1 VEKYLSLGENKI
13 RIVVYMDV
21 GGADL
26 VSKSLSYTITT
37 TDMKLTWDYDI
48 TQINDTLSNF
58 DLVYEVSGIDIS
70 KTVNLVIDDLY
81 TLTLA
86 EGLTST
92 SQQVYT
98 FTPTDL
104 LTYNLIHGAHKFRL

>member
-1 VEKYLSLGENKI
+1 LGENKI
-13 RIVVYMDV
+13 RIVVYMDI

-26 VSKSLSYTITT
+26 VSKSLSYTIITT
-37 TDMKLTWDYDI
+37 EMKLTWNYDA
-48 TQINDTLSNF
+48 TQINNTHSNF
-58 DLVYEVSGIDIS
+58 DLIYEVSGIDIA

-81 TLTLA
+81 TITLA

-92 SQQVYT
+92 SQQIYT

>member
-1 VEKYLSLGENKI
+1 
-13 RIVVYMDV
+13 MDI

-26 VSKSLSYTITT
+26 VSKSLSYTIITT
-37 TDMKLTWDYDI
+37 EMKLTWNYDA
-48 TQINDTLSNF
+48 TQINNTHSNF
-58 DLVYEVSGIDIS
+58 DLIYEVSGIDIA

-81 TLTLA
+81 TITLA

-92 SQQVYT
+92 SQQIYT

-104 LTYNLIHGAHKFRL
+104 LTYNLIHGAHKFRLQASATLNGNLNYTNPII